1 MVPTSKAD
9 GSPQARDGGAPAILA
24 TMWRALGG
32 SDEIRGY
39 VDFTGNGSLPSIFR
53 VTDVA
58 VASVAAAG
66 LAIAE
71 LVEARHRVRPMVR
84 ADRRL
89 ASLWFERSI
98 RPQGWTLPPAWD
110 PIAGDYQTADGW
122 IRLHT
127 NAPHHRAAALDVL
140 KTAPDRERIAAAV
153 RDWQADALETAIVEN
168 NGCAATMRSVAQWAE
183 HPQGRAVASEPLV
196 RCEASQGGRNCDL
209 AVPQPRP
216 LQGVRV
222 LDLTRVLAGPVATR
236 FLAGFGA
243 QVLRIDPPDWDE
255 PGVVPD
261 VTLGKRCARLDLRT
275 TAGRDRLLELLRAA
289 DVFVHGYRPQA
300 LQRLGLGSDLCHQ
313 VRPGLVEVTL
323 DAYGWTGPWRDRR
336 GFDSLVQM
344 SSGIA
349 DAGLRALARE
359 RPTPL
364 PVQALDHTTGYLMA
378 AAAVRGLCQSMRLGP
393 GSRWRLSLAR
403 TAALLASRGTTA
415 LGPDLAADCADDLS
429 PDIEPTEWGPAQ
441 RINAPVAV
449 TGAAMRWDHVAGALG
464 RSQAAWMS

>member
-1 MVPTSKAD
+1 
-9 GSPQARDGGAPAILA
+9 
-24 TMWRALGG
+24 
-32 SDEIRGY
+32 
-39 VDFTGNGSLPSIFR
+39 
-53 VTDVA
+53 
-58 VASVAAAG
+58 VAAAG

-71 LVEARHRVRPMVR
+71 LIEARHGHRPNVR

-89 ASLWFERSI
+89 ASLWFRASI

-110 PIAGDYQTADGW
+110 PIAGDYQAADGW

-140 KTAPDRERIAAAV
+140 QALPDREHVAAAV
-153 RDWQADALETAIVEN
+153 RAWQADALETAIVEN
-168 NGCAATMRSVAQWAE
+168 NGCAATMRSLAQWVE
-183 HPQGRAVASEPLV
+183 HPQGRAVVSEPLV
-196 RCEASQGGRNCDL
+196 HCEAKQGSRMSDL

-261 VTLGKRCARLDLRT
+261 VTLGKHCARLDLRT
-275 TAGRDRLLELLRAA
+275 TAGRDRLLALVRSA
-289 DVFVHGYRPQA
+289 DVLVHGYRPQA
-300 LQRLGLGSDLCHQ
+300 LERLGLGSDLCHQ
-313 VRPGLVEVTL
+313 LRPGLVEVTL
-323 DAYGWTGPWRDRR
+323 DAYGWTGPWRGRR

-349 DAGLRALARE
+349 DAGMRALARE

-364 PVQALDHTTGYLMA
+364 PVQALDHATGYLIA
-378 AAAVRGLCQSMRLGP
+378 AAAVRGLCQSMRMGP

-403 TAALLASRGTTA
+403 TAALLASLGTTA
-415 LGPDLAADCADDLS
+415 SGPDLAPDRADDLD
-429 PDIEPTEWGPAQ
+429 PGIEPTEWGPA
-441 RINAPVAV
+441 RRVRAPVV
-449 TGAAMRWDHVAGALG
+449 VVGAPMRWDHPAGALG
-464 RSQAAWMS
+464 RAQAAWMS